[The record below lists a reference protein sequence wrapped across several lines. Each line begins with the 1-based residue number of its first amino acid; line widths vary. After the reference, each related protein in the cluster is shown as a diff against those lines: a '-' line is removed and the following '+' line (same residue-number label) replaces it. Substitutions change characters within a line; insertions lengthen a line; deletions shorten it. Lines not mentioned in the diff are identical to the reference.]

1 MAQIVSREEPQAA
14 VSVAELLRRCA
25 STPELDPTEP
35 ADAAPIPVGALLRRE
50 GRRTNGLP
58 KVADLPTAEPTVPV
72 QSGPGLL
79 LRRGALA
86 AGALLA
92 AGSAFVLTN
101 ALHATGPQ
109 AAATGS
115 YPGEGSLDG
124 VAVDSPTTPL
134 DSGTAA
140 PSSWM
145 PVAFPSALTPSVPRH
160 ALTEPAVAAP
170 VAAAAA
176 RANTAAAAVRQ
187 AASGTGSTPA
197 TGAVA
202 QTTKALGDTVGDIGQ
217 NTPLSGVTTTVGN
230 TVTGVGT
237 ALNDTTAP
245 VVHDVVVPVVSAAT
259 PVVTG
264 ATSAVGHVANTATG
278 AVTKTVGGV
287 TGGLTGL
294 LGWDPARVR

>member
-124 VAVDSPTTPL
+124 VAVDNPTTPL

-145 PVAFPSALTPSVPRH
+145 PVAFPSALTPNVAKH
-160 ALTEPAVAAP
+160 ALNEPAVTAP
-170 VAAAAA
+170 VAAATA
-176 RANTAAAAVRQ
+176 RANTAVAPVRQAAAA
-187 AASGTGSTPA
+187 AASGTGAHA
-197 TGAVA
+197 TGAVT

-217 NTPLSGVTTTVGN
+217 ATPLAGVTKTVGN

-237 ALNDTTAP
+237 TLNDTAAP
-245 VVHDVVVPVVSAAT
+245 VVDDVVAPVVSAAT
-259 PVVTG
+259 PVVSK
-264 ATSAVGHVANTATG
+264 ATSAVGSAATSATG
-278 AVTKTVGGV
+278 AVGKTV
-287 TGGLTGL
+287 TGLAGGL
-294 LGWDPARVR
+294 LGR